1 MAEINWRE
9 ASEDEFEYIKEK
21 YMRPMAALTVGNSF
35 VVLMMVAT
43 VAFVMYCNTKKHNV
57 GAIICSIIVYLVML
71 ILMVATI
78 CVIASDIR
86 RINCIHKR
94 KILVAD
100 ATVQNV
106 TVQMRSRG
114 KTSAKVQ
121 FITSTGVHLNMKSL
135 GLEPLAEKGKR
146 ALILNFGKSDK
157 KDWQFVV
164 KEL

>member
-9 ASEDEFEYIKEK
+9 ASEDEYDYIKEK

-35 VVLMMVAT
+35 VFLMMVAT
-43 VAFVMYCNTKKHNV
+43 VAFVMYCNTRKHNV
-57 GAIICSIIVYLVML
+57 GAIICSIFVYLVML
-71 ILMVATI
+71 FLMVMTI
-78 CVIASDIR
+78 RIIVTDIR
-86 RINCIHKR
+86 RLSLINKR
-94 KILVAD
+94 KFLVSD

-146 ALILNFGKSDK
+146 ALILNFGKPDK
-157 KDWQFVV
+157 KDWQFIV

>member
-9 ASEDEFEYIKEK
+9 ASEDEYDYIKEK
-21 YMRPMAALTVGNSF
+21 YMRPMTALTVGNSF
-35 VVLMMVAT
+35 VFLMMVAT
-43 VAFVMYCNTKKHNV
+43 VAFVIYCNIKNHNV

-71 ILMVATI
+71 ILLVATI
-78 CVIASDIR
+78 RVIASDIR
-86 RINCIHKR
+86 RLSCIRRR
-94 KILVAD
+94 KFQVSD

-106 TVQMRSRG
+106 SVQMRTRG

-121 FITSTGVHLNMKSL
+121 FITSTGVHLNMKSI

-146 ALILNFGKSDK
+146 ALILYFGKDEK
-157 KDWQFVV
+157 KDWQFIV